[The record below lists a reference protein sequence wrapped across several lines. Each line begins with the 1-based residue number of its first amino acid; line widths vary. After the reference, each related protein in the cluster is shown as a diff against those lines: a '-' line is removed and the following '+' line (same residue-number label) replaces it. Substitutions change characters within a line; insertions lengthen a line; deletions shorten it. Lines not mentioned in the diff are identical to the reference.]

1 MAKLDAYTGD
11 TVVPQKEDLVMV
23 STLVAKSA
31 AIQAEYSECNDERR
45 KGEMAMGCHTS
56 MRSFDEEAFCCDG
69 DEEGWTAYVNGGLVF
84 GVAKAAKLWS
94 DGQFLFSHIE
104 NKLIFQE
111 SHPYHWRSPIKP
123 LASPRRMNGV

>member
-1 MAKLDAYTGD
+1 MAKLGAYTRA
-11 TVVPQKEDLVMV
+11 TIVPQKEDPVMV

-45 KGEMAMGCHTS
+45 KGETGMGCHTS

-69 DEEGWTAYVNGGLVF
+69 DEERRTAYVNGGLVF

-94 DGQFLFSHIE
+94 DGQFHFSHIE
-104 NKLIFQE
+104 DTRMFQE
-111 SHPYHWRSPIKP
+111 AQPYHSKALLNSQR
-123 LASPRRMNGV
+123 AAV